1 MYTNPFVTQLLAE
14 ERMKDAM
21 RRNEQARLIRSLKGF
36 RKSPQWRLSMIFT
49 RKNSLTLLKRSQH
62 KQLTA
67 NTPNL

>member
-14 ERMKDAM
+14 ERMKDAI
-21 RRNEQARLIRSLKGF
+21 RRNEQTRLIRAAKDSGQ
-36 RKSPQWRLSMIFT
+36 PQRRRFLMIFT
-49 RKNSLTLLKRSQH
+49 RKNLLTPLKRSQH